1 MEAHGRDG
9 HRSPRTAGA
18 RGRPATTM
26 GSARR
31 PTAQWALASAHCARV
46 MDVGE
51 LFSRHALMPGG
62 SRTRGV
68 TLLPLCNRCRP
79 LRLEGDE
86 DEKQHEG

>member
-1 MEAHGRDG
+1 
-9 HRSPRTAGA
+9 
-18 RGRPATTM
+18 
-26 GSARR
+26 
-31 PTAQWALASAHCARV
+31 

-86 DEKQHEG
+86 DEAEHEG